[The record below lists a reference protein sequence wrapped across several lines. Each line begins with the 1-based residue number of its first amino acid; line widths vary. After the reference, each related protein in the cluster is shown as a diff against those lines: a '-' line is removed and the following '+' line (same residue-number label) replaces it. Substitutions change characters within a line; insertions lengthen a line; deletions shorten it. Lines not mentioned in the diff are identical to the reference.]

1 MCSNIILGNRLN
13 QKSSQEI
20 FINLIQS
27 NSWDILIKMF
37 SLNILDVN
45 SRDCKGRNALYW
57 AILQNNIYVIKALI
71 NLRINLYVSP
81 NLSAMN
87 FAVYLDNVK
96 VLKCLKSCGLDIDM
110 IDEINSTPLIYALLY
125 KKQNSVNFL
134 ISNGANLEHEDFM
147 GNCAKNLV

>member
-27 NSWDILIKMF
+27 SSWDILIKMF
-37 SLNILDVN
+37 TLNILDVN
-45 SRDCKGRNALYW
+45 SRDCKERNALYW
-57 AILQNNIYVIKALI
+57 AILQNNITVIKALI

-96 VLKCLKSCGLDIDM
+96 VLKCLKNCGLDIDM

>member
-27 NSWDILIKMF
+27 RSWDILIKMF
-37 SLNILDVN
+37 TLNILDIN

-96 VLKCLKSCGLDIDM
+96 VLKCLKNCGLDIDM

>member
-20 FINLIQS
+20 FINLIES
-27 NSWDILIKMF
+27 GNWDILIKMF
-37 SLNILDVN
+37 TLNILDVN
-45 SRDCKGRNALYW
+45 SRDYKGRNALYW
-57 AILQNNIYVIKALI
+57 AILQNNINIIKVLI
-71 NLRINLYVSP
+71 NLRINLYVSS

-96 VLKCLKSCGLDIDM
+96 VLKCLKNCGLDIDM

-134 ISNGANLEHEDFM
+134 ISNGASLEHEDFM
-147 GNCAKNLV
+147 GNCAKDLV

>member
-20 FINLIQS
+20 FTNLIES

-37 SLNILDVN
+37 SLNILDIN
-45 SRDCKGRNALYW
+45 SRDFNGRNALYW
-57 AILQNNIYVIKALI
+57 AILQNKTDVIKALVD
-71 NLRINLYVSP
+71 LRINLYVSP
-81 NLSAMN
+81 NLLAMN

-96 VLKCLKSCGLDIDM
+96 VLRCLKNCGLNIDM

-125 KKQNSVNFL
+125 KKQNSIKFL

>member
-1 MCSNIILGNRLN
+1 MCNNLLLGNRLN
-13 QKSSQEI
+13 QKSSSEI
-20 FINLIQS
+20 FTNLIES

-37 SLNILDVN
+37 SLNILDIN
-45 SRDCKGRNALYW
+45 SRDCKGRNALYY
-57 AILQNNIYVIKALI
+57 AIIKNKLELIKALVD
-71 NLRINLYVSP
+71 LRISLYVSP

-96 VLKCLKSCGLDIDM
+96 VLRCLKNCGLNIDM

>member
-13 QKSSQEI
+13 RKSSQEI

-57 AILQNNIYVIKALI
+57 AILENNIYVIKALI
-71 NLRINLYVSP
+71 NLKINLYVSP

-96 VLKCLKSCGLDIDM
+96 VLKCLKNCGLDIDM

>member
-27 NSWDILIKMF
+27 RSWDILIKMF
-37 SLNILDVN
+37 TLNILDVN

-96 VLKCLKSCGLDIDM
+96 VLKCLKNCGLDIDM